1 MVENNNLINNLNI
14 EIYADGANI
23 DSIIKLNKLNFIK
36 GFTTNPSLMKKAGI
50 KNYESFAKEV
60 VNLIPDKPISFEV
73 FADDLDEMEY
83 QARQIS
89 SWGSN
94 INVKIPITNTKG
106 EFTNEII
113 GRLSNDEIKLNIT
126 AIFTYEQALK
136 IKDYINENVF
146 TIISVFAGRIAD
158 TGTNPEYVISKIMG
172 LFENKKMSKILW
184 ASPREIYNIFQANN
198 IGCHIITVADDI
210 LNKIESVGKDHN
222 EFSLDTVKMF
232 YKDATSA
239 GFKI

>member
-1 MVENNNLINNLNI
+1 
-14 EIYADGANI
+14 
-23 DSIIKLNKLNFIK
+23 
-36 GFTTNPSLMKKAGI
+36 MKKAGI